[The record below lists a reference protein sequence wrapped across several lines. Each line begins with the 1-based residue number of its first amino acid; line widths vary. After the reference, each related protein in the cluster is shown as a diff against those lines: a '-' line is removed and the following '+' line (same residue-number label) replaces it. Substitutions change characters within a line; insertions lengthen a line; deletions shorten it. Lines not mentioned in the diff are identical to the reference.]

1 MASIFQAGDWPCDA
15 NVDTGTTLAEKLNRM
30 ITVLDAQGL
39 STSTVAP
46 ASPTAGALWFDSSA
60 SPPVLKIFNGTTW
73 LPVGGASAPTSSTA
87 PPASASTGTFW
98 FDTNTTPPTLK
109 IWDGSAWRAV
119 GHATI
124 TVGNATLAGG
134 TIGSPVGIG
143 AAWTALTTKPTS
155 DVVIA
160 SYAGAAYAKIGSGG
174 SDADWVAL
182 GSSTVFA
189 TANEITTG
197 SENSKAIAPDQ
208 LRAVTLVAP
217 SATPTNDANKFIRL
231 NPQGKIDP
239 GFLQV
244 SGVTVRSAVDPTAA
258 PPATPV
264 QGDLHFASAGGVIHT
279 GYGFPPGTTAKSG
292 DSFLY
297 DGTAWHLIPNEVDLN
312 AYLPL
317 AGGTMAATTSK
328 ITWPAATAAAPETYL
343 QLSGGHIEGSIVDA
357 GTF

>member
-1 MASIFQAGDWPCDA
+1 MFG
-15 NVDTGTTLAEKLNRM
+15 
-30 ITVLDAQGL
+30 VLDNQSL
-39 STSTVAP
+39 TSASAAP
-46 ASPTAGALWFDSSA
+46 ASPTRGALWFDTSVT
-60 SPPVLKIFNGTTW
+60 PPALKIWNGAAW
-73 LPVGGASAPTSSTA
+73 LPVGGASAPTSSTT

-143 AAWTALTTKPTS
+143 AAWTALTPKPTS

-160 SYAGAAYAKIGSGG
+160 SYAGSAYAKIGSGG

-197 SENSKAIAPDQ
+197 SENRKAIAPDQ
-208 LRAVTLVAP
+208 LRAVALVAP

-244 SGVTVRSAVDPTAA
+244 GGVVIRPAVDPTAA

-264 QGDLHFASAGGVIHT
+264 QGDLHFASAGGVVHT

-297 DGTAWHLIPNEVDLN
+297 DGAAWHLIPNEVDLN

-328 ITWPAATAAAPETYL
+328 ITWPAATPAAPETYL
-343 QLSGGHIEGSIVDA
+343 ELAGGQISNGIIDA
-357 GTF
+357 GLF

>member
-1 MASIFQAGDWPCDA
+1 MAILQPGDYPIDPSSCD
-15 NVDTGTTLAEKLNRM
+15 GTQLAAILNRTAAV
-30 ITVLDAQGL
+30 IETLSL
-39 STSTVAP
+39 KSSTSPP
-46 ASPTAGALWFDSSA
+46 AQPTAGSLWFDTSVT
-60 SPPVLKIFNGTTW
+60 PPALKIWNGAAW
-73 LPVGGASAPTSSTA
+73 LPVGGASAPPSSTT

-143 AAWTALTTKPTS
+143 AAWTALTPKPTA

-197 SENSKAIAPDQ
+197 SESRKAIAPDQ

-244 SGVTVRSAVDPTAA
+244 GGVVIRPAVDPTAA

-264 QGDLHFASAGGVIHT
+264 QGDLHFTSAGGVIHT
-279 GYGFPPGTTAKSG
+279 GYGFPAGTTAKSG

-297 DGTAWHLIPNEVDLN
+297 DGAAWHLIPNEVDLN

-328 ITWPAATAAAPETYL
+328 ITWPTATAAAPETYL
-343 QLSGGHIEGSIVDA
+343 ELAGGQISNGIIDA
-357 GTF
+357 GIF